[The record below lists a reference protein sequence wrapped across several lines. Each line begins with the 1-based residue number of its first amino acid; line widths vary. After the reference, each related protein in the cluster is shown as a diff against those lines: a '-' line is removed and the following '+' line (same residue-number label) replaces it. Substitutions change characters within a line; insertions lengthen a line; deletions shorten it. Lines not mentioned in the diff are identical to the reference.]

1 MKKILLVEDQML
13 VRQGLKMMIEYTEEN
28 VIVAE
33 AENGKE
39 ALLLY
44 ESHHVDLVVMDIRM
58 PEMDGLEATRRLKK
72 LDPNV
77 KILILTTFADDEYAL
92 EALKL
97 GAVGYLLKDADR
109 YRLLYSIKKAIE
121 GGLALDEQVAA
132 KVVPTLLSQE
142 QKTLPKPD
150 NLSERELS
158 IIRLIGNG
166 KNNQEIS
173 EELYLSTGTVKNHIS
188 QILMKLHLRD
198 RTQLAIFALKHQLTR
213 ADK

>member
-28 VIVAE
+28 VIIAE

-142 QKTLPKPD
+142 QKALPKPD

-198 RTQLAIFALKHQLTR
+198 RTQIAIFALKHQLTSS
-213 ADK
+213 DK